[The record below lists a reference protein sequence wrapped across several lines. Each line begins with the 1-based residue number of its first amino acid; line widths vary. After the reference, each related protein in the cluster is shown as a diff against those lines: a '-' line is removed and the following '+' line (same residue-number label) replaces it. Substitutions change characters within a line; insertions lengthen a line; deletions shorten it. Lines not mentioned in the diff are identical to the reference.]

1 MQFLTT
7 NMEEKQH
14 QRRESLVDGGSQ
26 QDLKIAYPVKDPVL
40 LDLAVGLQKGAAG
53 GGCFM
58 GPSLVSLS
66 VKVQVLC
73 MVCLS

>member
-1 MQFLTT
+1 MVGP
-7 NMEEKQH
+7 
-14 QRRESLVDGGSQ
+14 S
-26 QDLKIAYPVKDPVL
+26 KILRLLKDPVL
-40 LDLAVGLQKGAAG
+40 LDLAVGLQKEAAG

-58 GPSLVSLS
+58 GPSLVFLS